1 MNKKKL
7 TLYILACICPKLLA
21 YASPDINN
29 EHNNIC
35 ISNDSQKICGKTEY
49 SSNVMQRI
57 QEDITV
63 LDNSSNICTTNNHT
77 TNNDT
82 NIQSLQTLQAQ
93 EVSQSTQSGSM
104 NNIAELPMINSV
116 NTQTV
121 NIPPTPV
128 INPPAV
134 TKTAVSNS
142 PVPMAVP
149 TPVMNTPPAVINP
162 PAAGKIP
169 KAISPHNLPQKQT
182 IQSNHIEEEIIQEI
196 MNDTSFIM
204 RKPYQNKITLPIQN
218 KNVLSPMMLF
228 DSVKKD
234 SINELYALLQQ
245 GIDINIQNNKNG
257 QTAVMFASK
266 YNKIKTLRFLIEH
279 GADLSIVDVN
289 GRTALHLAAMNN
301 NVDAMIV
308 LINSDIDPL
317 IKDNEGRRASDY
329 IKDNR
334 VVLLMAANYKD
345 MNKALIDFVSL
356 SSISGVEYALNH
368 GANINIQDDIGQEGD
383 TPLMIAVKL
392 NNLNMIS
399 MLLNHGADLYAK
411 NKLKQ
416 TVFDIVKNN
425 TGIANILKTVQIT
438 RDLSK

>member
-1 MNKKKL
+1 
-7 TLYILACICPKLLA
+7 
-21 YASPDINN
+21 
-29 EHNNIC
+29 
-35 ISNDSQKICGKTEY
+35 
-49 SSNVMQRI
+49 
-57 QEDITV
+57 
-63 LDNSSNICTTNNHT
+63 
-77 TNNDT
+77 
-82 NIQSLQTLQAQ
+82 
-93 EVSQSTQSGSM
+93 
-104 NNIAELPMINSV
+104 
-116 NTQTV
+116 
-121 NIPPTPV
+121 
-128 INPPAV
+128 
-134 TKTAVSNS
+134 
-142 PVPMAVP
+142 MAVP